1 MRRRLTL
8 LAVVVLT
15 AATASVAAL
24 ASSNADPGLSSKLI
38 TIGGTFPLSG
48 PASSYAPIPVGMKA
62 YFSYAN
68 ARRAAVDK
76 KRGVRG
82 RQIKWIYYDDG
93 YNPANT
99 VQQTRKLVEQDKVF
113 ALFGGLGTEPQEA
126 VRNYLN
132 DQKVPQL
139 FVSTGATEFGG
150 QFGQY
155 PYTMGWQPDYQ
166 AEGAIYG
173 KYIVSNQG
181 TKKVAV
187 LLQNDS
193 YGNDYL
199 NGLKA
204 GLGTKQSNIVS
215 TQRFEVTA
223 PSVGQQVAALK
234 ASGADILCI
243 FATPAKTIQTYAT
256 MKALAY
262 KPDNIYVNSVSAT
275 DTFMK
280 LAVANAG
287 ADLVNGSVSVTYSKD
302 PANPKYANDA
312 AVKLYKQIIAKYAP
326 GANANDGLVY
336 YGVEKAYDV
345 VQTLY
350 AAGQNPTRQSLL
362 AAAAKMN
369 WTNPFTLAG
378 VKVQTSGND
387 RFPISQVKLIRYNNG
402 IWNEFGALINGR
414 GK

>member
-1 MRRRLTL
+1 MKKRLTL
-8 LAVVVLT
+8 LVAVVL
-15 AATASVAAL
+15 AAAVASVAAL
-24 ASSNADPGLSSKLI
+24 ASSNADPGINSRVI
-38 TIGGTFPLSG
+38 TLGGTFPLSG

-132 DQKVPQL
+132 AQKVPQM
-139 FVSTGATEFGG
+139 FVSTGATEFGS
-150 QFGQY
+150 QFTQY

-173 KYIVSNQG
+173 KYIVANQG
-181 TKKVAV
+181 TKKIAV
-187 LLQNDS
+187 ILQNDS

-199 NGLKA
+199 DGLKA
-204 GLGTKQSNIVS
+204 GLGAKQSNIVS

-262 KPDNIYVNSVSAT
+262 KPDNIYLNSVSAT

-287 ADLVNGSVSVTYSKD
+287 ADLVNGSVSVTYGKD
-302 PANPKYANDA
+302 PASPVWART
-312 AVKLYKQIIAKYAP
+312 P
-326 GANANDGLVY
+326 
-336 YGVEKAYDV
+336 
-345 VQTLY
+345 
-350 AAGQNPTRQSLL
+350 R
-362 AAAAKMN
+362 
-369 WTNPFTLAG
+369 
-378 VKVQTSGND
+378 
-387 RFPISQVKLIRYNNG
+387 
-402 IWNEFGALINGR
+402 
-414 GK
+414 

>member
-1 MRRRLTL
+1 MRKRFIL
-8 LAVVVLT
+8 LAVIAVT
-15 AATASVAAL
+15 AAVATVAAL
-24 ASSNADPGLSSKLI
+24 AGTKADPGI
-38 TIGGTFPLSG
+38 TSRTITLGGTFPLSG
-48 PASSYAPIPVGMKA
+48 PASSYAPIPVGMRA

-68 ARRAAVDK
+68 ATRRKDG
-76 KRGVRG
+76 KRGVHG

-113 ALFGGLGTEPQEA
+113 ALFGGLGTEPQQA
-126 VRNYLN
+126 VKNYLN

-139 FVSTGATEFGG
+139 FVSTGATEFGS
-150 QFGQY
+150 QYTQY

-173 KYIVSNQG
+173 KYIVANQG
-181 TKKVAV
+181 TKKIAV
-187 LLQNDS
+187 ILQNDS
-193 YGNDYL
+193 YGEDYL

-204 GLGTKQSNIVS
+204 GLGQKTSNIIS

-234 ASGADILCI
+234 ASGADIVCI

-256 MKALAY
+256 MKALNY
-262 KPDNIYVNSVSAT
+262 KPGNIYVNSVSAT

-287 ADLVNGSVSVTYSKD
+287 ADYVNGSVSTGYSKD
-302 PANPKYANDA
+302 PASPKYANDP
-312 AVKLYKQIIAKYAP
+312 AVKLYKKIIAKYAP
-326 GANANDGLVY
+326 NANANDGLVY

-345 VQTLY
+345 VQLLY
-350 AAGQNPTRQSLL
+350 NSGKNPTRASLL
-362 AAAAKMN
+362 AAAKKMN
-369 WTNPFTLAG
+369 WTNPFTLTG
-378 VKVQTSGND
+378 VKVQTTGSD
-387 RFPISQVKLIRYNNG
+387 RFPISQVKLIRFNNG
-402 IWNEFGALINGR
+402 IWNEFGSLINGR

>member
-8 LAVVVLT
+8 LVAVALA

-24 ASSNADPGLSSKLI
+24 ANSNADPGISSKLI
-38 TIGGTFPLSG
+38 TLGGTFPLSG

-62 YFSYAN
+62 YFSYVN
-68 ARRAAVDK
+68 ARRGPDK
-76 KRGVRG
+76 KRGVGG
-82 RQIKWIYYDDG
+82 RQIIWKYYDDG

-113 ALFGGLGTEPQEA
+113 ALFGGLGTEPQQA

-139 FVSTGATEFGG
+139 FVSTGATEFGSLYT
-150 QFGQY
+150 QY
-155 PYTMGWQPDYQ
+155 PYTIGWQPDYQ

-173 KYIVSNQG
+173 KYIVANQG
-181 TKKVAV
+181 TKKIAV
-187 LLQNDS
+187 ILQNDS

-199 NGLKA
+199 DGLKA
-204 GLGTKQSNIVS
+204 GLGAKQSNIVS

-262 KPDNIYVNSVSAT
+262 KPDNVYVNSVSAT

-287 ADLVNGSVSVTYSKD
+287 ADYVNGSVSVAYGKD
-302 PANPKYANDA
+302 PASPTWANDA
-312 AVKLYKQIIAKYAP
+312 SVKLYKKIVAKYAP
-326 GANANDGLVY
+326 SANANDALVY
-336 YGVEKAYDV
+336 YGVMKAYDT
-345 VQTLY
+345 VQLLY
-350 AAGQNPTRQSLL
+350 AAGKNPTRASLL
-362 AAAAKMN
+362 TAAGKIN
-369 WTNPFTLAG
+369 WTNPFALPG
-378 VKVQTSGND
+378 VKVTTGGND
-387 RFPISQVKLIRYNNG
+387 RFPISQVKLQRFNNG
-402 IWNEFGALINGR
+402 LWNPFGALINGR

>member
-1 MRRRLTL
+1 MKKRLTL
-8 LAVVVLT
+8 LAVVAIT
-15 AATASVAAL
+15 AAVASVAAL
-24 ASSNADPGLSSKLI
+24 ASTKADPGITARTI

-68 ARRAAVDK
+68 ATRRADG
-76 KRGVRG
+76 KRGVHG

-132 DQKVPQL
+132 DQKVPQM
-139 FVSTGATEFGG
+139 FVSTGATEFGA
-150 QFGQY
+150 QYGQY

-173 KYIVSNQG
+173 KYIVANQG
-181 TKKVAV
+181 TKKIAV

-199 NGLKA
+199 NGLRA
-204 GLGTKQSNIVS
+204 GLGQKQTNIIS

-262 KPDNIYVNSVSAT
+262 KPDNIYLNSVSAT

-280 LAVANAG
+280 LAVANATPEY
-287 ADLVNGSVSVTYSKD
+287 VNGSVSVTYGKD
-302 PANPKYANDA
+302 PASPKYANDP

-326 GANANDGLVY
+326 GANVNDGLVY
-336 YGVEKAYDV
+336 YGVEKAYDI
-345 VQTLY
+345 VQLLY
-350 AAGQNPTRQSLL
+350 SSGKTPTRASLL
-362 AAAAKMN
+362 AAAQKMN

-402 IWNEFGALINGR
+402 IWNEFGSLINGR
-414 GK
+414 GR